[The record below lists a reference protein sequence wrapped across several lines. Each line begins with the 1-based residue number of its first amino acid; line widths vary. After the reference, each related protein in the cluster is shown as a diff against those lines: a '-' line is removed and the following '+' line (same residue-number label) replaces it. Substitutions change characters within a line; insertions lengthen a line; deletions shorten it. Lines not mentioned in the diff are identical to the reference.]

1 MIEGMIKDAR
11 GRMEKSLESTK
22 SELSKIRTGRASLT
36 LVDTVRVDYYGTP
49 TPLKQV
55 ANLSIPEP
63 RMIIIQPWDRSLVS
77 AIEKAIL
84 KADIGITPSSD
95 GVVIRLPIPSLT
107 EERRKELVRLVHQL
121 GEEGKVSVRN
131 IRRDFLDG
139 IKKAQKDKKISEDEE
154 YNSGIDFQKITDEYV
169 KKIEEVIKV
178 KEKEIMEV

>member
-11 GRMEKSLESTK
+11 VRMEKSLESTK

-84 KADIGITPSSD
+84 KADIGITPNSD
-95 GVVIRLPIPSLT
+95 GAVIRLPIPSLT

-121 GEEGKVSVRN
+121 GEEGKVGVRN
-131 IRRDFLDG
+131 IRRDFMDG

-154 YNSGIDFQKITDEYV
+154 YNAGIDFQKITDEYV

-178 KEKEIMEV
+178 KEKEILEV